1 MDLLL
6 TGSSNNSVALYS
18 IQTEKIKNNFL
29 GHNSRVSC
37 VKFVND
43 KKRCVSGSLDRTIR
57 FWDINK
63 SSLIK
68 TKMCDSSYLTL
79 DLALTNSYLYSGH
92 LDRSIKIWSLKSM
105 EKVRELKDIHDSQI
119 MNICLSSDE
128 SMLITNGRDNCI
140 KIIDL
145 RMCKVIKTLE
155 HDGY

>member
-1 MDLLL
+1 MC
-6 TGSSNNSVALYS
+6 GSS
-18 IQTEKIKNNFL
+18 
-29 GHNSRVSC
+29 C
-37 VKFVND
+37 
-43 KKRCVSGSLDRTIR
+43 
-57 FWDINK
+57 
-63 SSLIK
+63 
-68 TKMCDSSYLTL
+68 LTL

-105 EKVRELKDIHDSQI
+105 EKVRELKDSHDSQI

-145 RMCKVIKTLE
+145 NVCKVIKTLE